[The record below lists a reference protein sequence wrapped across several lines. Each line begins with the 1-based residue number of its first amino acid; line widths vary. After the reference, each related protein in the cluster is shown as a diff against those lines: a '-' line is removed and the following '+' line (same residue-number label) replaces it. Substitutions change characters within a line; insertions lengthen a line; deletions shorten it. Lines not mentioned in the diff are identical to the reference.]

1 MRSAWTVVIIGCAL
15 LWLAASTS
23 MEAQGKGGDAKAAAL
38 KNPVPPTAT
47 NIKAGQRV
55 YEQNCRQCH
64 GVRGKGD
71 GTLAP
76 TNPKPADF
84 TDNKWDHG
92 STDGEI
98 YTLILNGA
106 PPRPG
111 QQESEMKPMKGTL
124 MPTEIW
130 QVVNYIRTLGSNA
143 ARAAPAKK

>member
-1 MRSAWTVVIIGCAL
+1 MRGAGTVVIIGCAL
-15 LWLAASTS
+15 VWLAASTS
-23 MEAQGKGGDAKAAAL
+23 VEAQRKGGDPKAAAL

-76 TNPKPADF
+76 TNPRPADLS
-84 TDNKWDHG
+84 DNKWDHG

-111 QQESEMKPMKGTL
+111 QTESEMKPMKETL
-124 MPTEIW
+124 MPTQIW
-130 QVVNYIRTLGSNA
+130 QVINYIRTLGPKA
-143 ARAAPAKK
+143 APAAPAKK